1 MEGGPPSP
9 DRPSAPGPQAPP
21 APGPEGPP
29 GYGGP
34 VPPGGWQQPVAQ
46 PMGWVGAPLSGW
58 WSRVAAQLID
68 ALILTIPV
76 IVLTILVVAV
86 ATGSEAGAI
95 VTGVLA
101 FLAYVVVAIFYAP
114 VLMKRP
120 GPHNGQSW
128 GKQAM
133 SIAVVRDSGEEIGLG
148 YGFLREIVIKQLLFG
163 FVGGFFFSIPTIVNY
178 LWPLWD
184 DQNRALHDMLAK
196 SHVVKR

>member
-1 MEGGPPSP
+1 M
-9 DRPSAPGPQAPP
+9 
-21 APGPEGPP
+21 
-29 GYGGP
+29 
-34 VPPGGWQQPVAQ
+34 AQ

-76 IVLTILVVAV
+76 IVLTILVVVV

-95 VTGVLA
+95 ATGVFA

>member
-1 MEGGPPSP
+1 M
-9 DRPSAPGPQAPP
+9 
-21 APGPEGPP
+21 
-29 GYGGP
+29 
-34 VPPGGWQQPVAQ
+34 PPGGWQQPVAQ
-46 PMGWVGAPLSGW
+46 PMAWAGTPLSGW

-86 ATGSEAGAI
+86 ATASEAGAI
-95 VTGVLA
+95 VTGVFA

-163 FVGGFFFSIPTIVNY
+163 FVGGFFFSIPTILNY